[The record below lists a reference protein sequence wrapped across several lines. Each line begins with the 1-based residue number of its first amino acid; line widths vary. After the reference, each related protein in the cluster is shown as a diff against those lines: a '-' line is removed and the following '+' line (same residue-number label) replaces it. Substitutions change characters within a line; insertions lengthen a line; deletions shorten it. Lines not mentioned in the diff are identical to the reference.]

1 MPLRAKIST
10 ADAAFWN
17 GSEFPPILTVL
28 HGFLGIIFPGF
39 PLSPERIEA
48 LRRRFRTM
56 NAHT

>member
-1 MPLRAKIST
+1 
-10 ADAAFWN
+10 
-17 GSEFPPILTVL
+17 LTVL